1 MCFVQSNILLGYVL
15 KGDVSGIGALVEDFI
30 SCPATDV
37 WGCFDMYVPRL
48 VCSASFVVSVCRVIE
63 RP

>member
-1 MCFVQSNILLGYVL
+1 MQSNISLGYVL
-15 KGDVSGIGALVEDFI
+15 KGDASGIGALVEDFI

-63 RP
+63 RL

>member
-1 MCFVQSNILLGYVL
+1 MQSNISLGYVL
-15 KGDVSGIGALVEDFI
+15 TGDVSGIGALVEGFI
-30 SCPATDV
+30 SCPTTDI

-63 RP
+63 RL

>member
-1 MCFVQSNILLGYVL
+1 MCLVQSNISLGYVL
-15 KGDVSGIGALVEDFI
+15 TGDVCGIGALVEDFI

-63 RP
+63 RL

>member
-1 MCFVQSNILLGYVL
+1 MLLGGVTR
-15 KGDVSGIGALVEDFI
+15 VEASGIGALVEDFI
-30 SCPATDV
+30 SCPVTDV

-63 RP
+63 RL